1 MSIKVTKKNGM
12 QQDGNIVN
20 QMLFR
25 YLPYWP
31 LFVIMIV
38 LGGVF
43 AYFFIR
49 YKVPIYEANASILIK
64 DERKGADEAKGI
76 EALNMFRP
84 SRIVENEIEMIRSRG
99 LLRNVVKNLRL
110 YAPVFE
116 EGNVN
121 VVPAYTKSPVEL
133 EVMNPDSLVEAKKIY
148 FSFDKMKQTV
158 SVEGKDYPLN
168 KWESSPW
175 GTIRFVPNQYY
186 ESHHTQKPLFF
197 TLVEMKKVID
207 YLDKQ
212 LTITPSSRQ
221 STVISIKVK
230 DPVPVRGKLVL
241 NELIK
246 QYDRASVT
254 DKNELAL
261 NTLKFVEEQLAIMQR
276 DLDST
281 NKAIEQFRTNNNVV
295 DIGSQGQQYLAGTG
309 ASDAKVSEIDVQLSV
324 LREVESYVRSK
335 GGNTGIV
342 PSTLGINDPLLS
354 SLLAKLYENE
364 IQYRKLISTTGENHP
379 MARSLREQIDNL
391 RPSIMENIASQKRSL
406 QASRSSL
413 AGNAGKYS
421 TLLRSMPEK
430 ERRFLEIS
438 RDRATKEA
446 NYQAL
451 LQRKAETELSL
462 NATVA
467 DSRVVDEAESTA
479 EPVSPNKLFVYLIS
493 ILGGLGLAALII
505 ALKEGFNRT
514 ILFRSEI
521 ESMTS
526 VPVIGEIVHDTS
538 GQPIVISHDRKNFIA
553 EQFRQIRTSLSYL
566 GISSRKKKV
575 LVTSSIPGEGKSFV
589 SANLAISLALTD
601 KKVVLLEV
609 DLRKP
614 KLSEIFGIDP
624 TVVGI
629 SNFLIGEKEP
639 DEIIKRTEVNPNLFI
654 VSAGPIPPN
663 PSELILN
670 GRIQE
675 LLAYLENAFDY
686 IVIDTAPVSPVTDAY
701 LLSSYCDATLYIVR
715 HGYTPR
721 IYLQLLDE
729 NNRVKGLK
737 NLALIFNGV
746 KSRGIVKG
754 GYGNGYG
761 YGYGVGYG
769 DEYTSG
775 RSKKSKSL
783 FGKAYR

>member
-1 MSIKVTKKNGM
+1 MSIKVTKKNGI
-12 QQDGNIVN
+12 QQDGNIIN
-20 QMLFR
+20 QLVFR
-25 YLPYWP
+25 YFPYWP
-31 LFVIMIV
+31 LFIVMIV
-38 LGGVF
+38 LGVAF
-43 AYFFIR
+43 AYVYIR

-64 DERKGADEAKGI
+64 DERKGADESKAI
-76 EALNMFRP
+76 EAINLFRTNKL
-84 SRIVENEIEMIRSRG
+84 VENEIELIRSRK
-99 LLRNVVKNLRL
+99 LLKNVVRNLRL
-110 YAPVFE
+110 YAPVYE
-116 EGNVN
+116 EGQVN
-121 VVPAYTKSPVEL
+121 VVPAFLKTPVEL
-133 EVMNPDSLVEAKKIY
+133 EVMNPDSLVEAEKIY
-148 FSFDKMKQTV
+148 FSFDKTKQV
-158 SVEGKDYPLN
+158 VNVEGKDYPLN
-168 KWESSPW
+168 KWEKSPW
-175 GTIRFVPNQYY
+175 GTIRFIPNSSYRSY
-186 ESHHTQKPLFF
+186 VNDKPMYFS
-197 TLVEMKKVID
+197 LVALKAVID

-212 LTITPSSRQ
+212 LTITPSSKQ
-221 STVISIKVK
+221 STVITIRVK
-230 DPVPVRGKLVL
+230 DPEPVRGKLVL

-246 QYDRASVT
+246 QYDMESVT

-261 NTLKFVEEQLAIMQR
+261 NTLEFVDKELAKMQR
-276 DLDST
+276 ELDSM
-281 NKAIEQFRTNNNVV
+281 NRGIEQFRTSNNVV

-309 ASDAKVSEIDVQLSV
+309 TNDAKVSEIDVQLSV
-324 LREVESYVRSK
+324 LREVEGYVRGK
-335 GGNTGIV
+335 GANTGIV
-342 PSTLGINDPLLS
+342 PSTLGINDPLLG
-354 SLLAKLYENE
+354 SLLSKLYDAET
-364 IQYRKLISTTGENHP
+364 QYKRLISTTGENHP
-379 MARSLREQIDNL
+379 MAKSLREQIDNL
-391 RPSIMENIASQKRSL
+391 RPSIMENINSQKRNL
-406 QASRSSL
+406 QASRSDL
-413 AGNAGKYS
+413 ASSVGKYS
-421 TLLRSMPEK
+421 SLLRSMPEK
-430 ERRFLEIS
+430 ERQYLEIS
-438 RDRATKEA
+438 RERATKEA

-451 LQRKAETELSL
+451 LQKKAETELSL

-479 EPVSPNKLFVYLIS
+479 EPVSPNKLFVYLAS
-493 ILGGLGLAALII
+493 VLGGLGLAVLII

-521 ESMTS
+521 ENFTS
-526 VPVIGEIVHDTS
+526 VPVIGEVVHDTS

-566 GISSRKKKV
+566 GISSKKKKI
-575 LVTSSIPGEGKSFV
+575 LITSSIPGEGKSFV

-624 TVVGI
+624 SVVGI
-629 SNFLIGEKEP
+629 SNFLIGEKEA
-639 DEIIKRTEVNPNLFI
+639 DEIIKRTEANANLFI
-654 VSAGPIPPN
+654 ISAGPIPPN

-701 LLSSYCDATLYIVR
+701 LLSQFCDATLYIVR

-729 NNRVKGLK
+729 NNRVRGLK

-746 KSRGIVKG
+746 KARGIGKG

-769 DEYTSG
+769 DEYSSG
-775 RSKKSKSL
+775 SAKKSKSL